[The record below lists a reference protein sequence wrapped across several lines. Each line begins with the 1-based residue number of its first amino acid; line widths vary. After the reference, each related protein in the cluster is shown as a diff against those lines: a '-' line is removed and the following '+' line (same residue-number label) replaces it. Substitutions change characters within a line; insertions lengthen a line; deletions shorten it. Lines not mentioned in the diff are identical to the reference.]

1 MPVPMSD
8 GRKHARKPLWIPIG
22 IDGEKKSV
30 GITRD
35 ASVQGVMIA
44 AARRFQ
50 SGERVTLRLLRKDGK
65 TELRADGKVVRV
77 EDELGDA
84 AQFWPWRVAVQ
95 LDVPLPEL
103 AEMIEDIELE
113 GQA

>member
-1 MPVPMSD
+1 MSD

-22 IDGEKKSV
+22 IDGAKKTV

-35 ASVQGVMIA
+35 ASIQGVMIA
-44 AARRFQ
+44 AARKFQ
-50 SGERVTLRLLRKDGK
+50 SGERVTLRLLRRDDDGSK

-84 AQFWPWRVAVQ
+84 AQFWPWKVAVQ
-95 LDVPLPEL
+95 LDAPLPEL

>member
-1 MPVPMSD
+1 MSE
-8 GRKHARKPLWIPIG
+8 GRKFVRKPLWVPIG
-22 IDGEKKSV
+22 IDGGKKSV

-35 ASVQGVMIA
+35 VSVQGVMIA
-44 AARRFQ
+44 AARKFE
-50 SGERVTLRLLRKDGK
+50 SGERVSLRLLRKDGK

-84 AQFWPWRVAVQ
+84 AQFWPWKVAVQ
-95 LDVPLPEL
+95 LDAPLPEL

-113 GQA
+113 AKA

>member
-1 MPVPMSD
+1 MSD

-44 AARRFQ
+44 AARKFQ
-50 SGERVTLRLLRKDGK
+50 ARSG
-65 TELRADGKVVRV
+65 
-77 EDELGDA
+77 
-84 AQFWPWRVAVQ
+84 
-95 LDVPLPEL
+95 
-103 AEMIEDIELE
+103 
-113 GQA
+113 